1 MSSMIRRRR
10 RLLWILALV
19 VLGVAVVAGARG
31 IREPIFRAAGWALV
45 VDDPFGPADIVVI
58 TIDADG
64 AGVLEAADL
73 IHGGIAPRV
82 AVFADPPDE
91 VDREFL
97 RRGVPYED
105 RAARSRQ
112 QLRSL
117 GVTAIEEIPRAGGT
131 EAEAQV
137 LADWS
142 RERRFRSIVVVCSR
156 DHSRRLRRVF
166 QRSFKGHPTRILV
179 RAARHSTFDPD
190 RWWQDR
196 DGVRTHVVESQ
207 KLLLDLIRHPIE

>member
-45 VDDPFGPADIVVI
+45 VDEPFGPADIVVI
-58 TIDADG
+58 TVDADG

-82 AVFADPPDE
+82 AVF
-91 VDREFL
+91 
-97 RRGVPYED
+97 
-105 RAARSRQ
+105 
-112 QLRSL
+112 
-117 GVTAIEEIPRAGGT
+117 
-131 EAEAQV
+131 
-137 LADWS
+137 ADWS